1 MSESSLRRYK
11 KMRDFKGT
19 PEPAGRA
26 KNSGA
31 KRGKS
36 LTFVVQR
43 HDARNLHYDF
53 RLELDGVLKSW
64 AVPKGPSTVLGEKR
78 LAVEVEDHPLE
89 YGHFEGAIPKGHYGA
104 GHVLVWDEGTWEPN
118 GDPHEGLK
126 KGKLSF
132 SLAGKK
138 LKGGFALVRLRRS
151 AKKPQWLLL
160 KERDTFA
167 SKGGDAPVTK
177 AASPPKLADFHPQL
191 ATLEDRLPVGDDWV
205 VEPKLDGY
213 RALARLEDGK
223 VELVSRNGKDWRERF
238 PSIAEAIEKLPI
250 TSAVLDGEICVLDDK
265 GVPRFQLLQNS
276 LEGSTRRKSGARAR
290 ASEKAPVD
298 EGRLVYFVFDL
309 LFVDGKDL
317 RDHPLST
324 RKSMLESI
332 LSGQKPPLIYVPH
345 VAATKGAALLAAAC
359 ASGAEGVV
367 VKRLEA
373 PHRPRRTPEWV
384 KVKCGR
390 RQEAIIVGFSAPQGA
405 RESLGALL
413 LGVNDQDGIQYAGKV
428 GTGFDART
436 LKDLARRL
444 KPLVVKRS
452 PVANPPRLKDV
463 TWVKP
468 VLVAEVAFAEWTADG
483 AMRHPSFVGLRD
495 DKKPAEVH
503 RELPAHAPTMKKS
516 AAPSAPNK
524 RKETSMVTSKA
535 AAKSNGKAPV
545 GKKTGARRAV
555 ATVNVASRKAAP
567 SGVESGEEVV
577 NGVRI
582 SHPGRVIDSESGVT
596 KLDLAKYYAAVSEYI
611 MPYIAGRPLALVRC
625 PEGDQG
631 ECFFQ
636 KRRTPGMPDS
646 VREGKIAKNP
656 VLYVEDE
663 AGLLSL
669 VQFGA
674 VELHA
679 WGCRFS
685 DPDHPDWI
693 VMDLDPAP
701 ELDFARTLDAA
712 ETVKESLASI
722 GLASFPKTT
731 GGKGLHVV
739 APIVPHFDFEAIKD
753 LTHALAERL
762 AKDAP
767 KLYTSVMT
775 KKSRTE
781 KVFIDYLRNGQG
793 ATAIAP
799 YAVRARPGS
808 TVALPL
814 GWDQL
819 RKVKPHELTVKT
831 VPAFLEARKSD
842 PWGRFFATR
851 QEVPAALANRNR
863 SG

>member
-1 MSESSLRRYK
+1 
-11 KMRDFKGT
+11 
-19 PEPAGRA
+19 
-26 KNSGA
+26 
-31 KRGKS
+31 
-36 LTFVVQR
+36 
-43 HDARNLHYDF
+43 
-53 RLELDGVLKSW
+53 
-64 AVPKGPSTVLGEKR
+64 
-78 LAVEVEDHPLE
+78 
-89 YGHFEGAIPKGHYGA
+89 
-104 GHVLVWDEGTWEPN
+104 
-118 GDPHEGLK
+118 
-126 KGKLSF
+126 
-132 SLAGKK
+132 
-138 LKGGFALVRLRRS
+138 
-151 AKKPQWLLL
+151 KPQWLLL

-167 SKGGDAPVTK
+167 SKGGDAPVTQ
-177 AASPPKLADFHPQL
+177 AAPPPKLADFHPQL
-191 ATLEDRLPVGDDWV
+191 ATLEDRLPVGDEWV

-213 RALARLEDGK
+213 RALARLENHE

-238 PSIAEAIEKLPI
+238 PNVVRAIEKLPI
-250 TSAVLDGEICVLDDK
+250 SSAVLDGEICVLDDQ

-276 LEGSTRRKSGARAR
+276 LEGSTRRKVAARTPANG
-290 ASEKAPVD
+290 KAPAD
-298 EGRLVYFVFDL
+298 EARLVYFVFDL

-345 VAATKGAALLAAAC
+345 VTATKGAVLLEAAC

-390 RQEAIIVGFSAPQGA
+390 RQEAIIVGFSAPKGS

-413 LGVNDQDGIQYAGKV
+413 LGVNDGDGIQYAGKV

-444 KPLVVKRS
+444 KPLIVKQS
-452 PVANPPRLKDV
+452 PVVNPPRVKDV

-468 VLVAEVAFAEWTADG
+468 ALVAEVAFAEWTSDG
-483 AMRHPSFVGLRD
+483 SMRHPSFVGLRD

-503 RELPAHAPTMKKS
+503 RELPAHAPTEAKS
-516 AAPSAPNK
+516 AAPGAPKK
-524 RKETSMVTSKA
+524 RKETSMATSKA
-535 AAKSNGKAPV
+535 TPRTRDGKDGI
-545 GKKTGARRAV
+545 GKKTAARRT
-555 ATVNVASRKAAP
+555 ATNVGGASRRATPSVAKA
-567 SGVESGEEVV
+567 GEEVV

-582 SHPGRVIDSESGVT
+582 SHPGRVIDSKSGVT
-596 KLDLAKYYAAVSEYI
+596 KLDLAKYYAAISERI
-611 MPYIAGRPLALVRC
+611 MPYITGRPLALVRC

-636 KRRTPGMPDS
+636 KRRTPGMSDS
-646 VREGKIAKNP
+646 VHEGNIAKNP
-656 VLYVEDE
+656 ILYVDDE

-679 WGCRFS
+679 WGCRVS
-685 DPDHPDWI
+685 DPEHPDWI

-712 ETVKESLASI
+712 EAVKESLASI
-722 GLASFPKTT
+722 GLASFAKTT

-739 APIVPHFDFEAIKD
+739 APIVPHFDFDAIKE

-767 KLYTSVMT
+767 KLYTSVMS

-781 KVFIDYLRNGQG
+781 KVFVDYLRNGQG

-808 TVALPL
+808 TVASPL
-814 GWDQL
+814 GWDEL
-819 RKVKPHELTVKT
+819 RNTNPNELTVKT
-831 VPAFLEARKSD
+831 VPAFLKARKSD
-842 PWGRFFATR
+842 PWARFSTMR
-851 QEVPAALANRNR
+851 QEVPAALADRTTTRR